1 LRGGAHRR
9 RRQRD
14 DKDQASAGMASSRFG
29 AIIPLMA
36 FDPFDENTTRL
47 E

>member
-1 LRGGAHRR
+1 
-9 RRQRD
+9 
-14 DKDQASAGMASSRFG
+14 MASSRFG